1 VGNIT
6 VAGNT
11 TVSSSLFV
19 EKIVESLSTV
29 VVGSDNT
36 ATIDYAASPSIVY
49 LNVDGTPLTT
59 NRVSHEHPRHIHEIN
74 CSPLTL

>member
-1 VGNIT
+1 VGGYIT

-11 TVSSSLFV
+11 TVSSSLSS
-19 EKIVESLSTV
+19 KKWWSPSTV

-49 LNVDGTPLTT
+49 LNVDGIHPTNPTVYLT
-59 NRVSHEHPRHIHEIN
+59 NIPAIHE
-74 CSPLTL
+74 